1 MKIINGVDREV
12 ELGMECMLSGRMY
25 CLNTILKIT
34 NFKGSIY
41 ILFGIEDCIRSICFG
56 RNRKLYVPKDSYIV
70 RITEDDFELEKI
82 EFDCGGEC
90 DYLKWLSKNNIEY
103 EIHKIL
109 PVSIDPEY
117 SQFESAIGL
126 THWSGKTSG
135 FFGKNG
141 YAITKYFYGDDELCE
156 AFKINLKKSPGV
168 FYIGENMITRMT
180 GEKIPDYRFIEKLLM
195 EEVRVQEGKP
205 FLEMLR
211 KARILGDLEH
221 IRFEGEGE

>member
-1 MKIINGVDREV
+1 MV
-12 ELGMECMLSGRMY
+12 
-25 CLNTILKIT
+25 
-34 NFKGSIY
+34 
-41 ILFGIEDCIRSICFG
+41 
-56 RNRKLYVPKDSYIV
+56 
-70 RITEDDFELEKI
+70 
-82 EFDCGGEC
+82 
-90 DYLKWLSKNNIEY
+90 
-103 EIHKIL
+103 
-109 PVSIDPEY
+109 
-117 SQFESAIGL
+117 
-126 THWSGKTSG
+126 

-211 KARILGDLEH
+211 KAGILGDFEH
-221 IRFEGEGE
+221 IRFEGEEE